1 MDELELLKK
10 DWKKEDNNFPKLSY
24 NEIYKMILK
33 KSSSIV
39 KWIFI
44 ISILEFV
51 FWVAVAFALKY
62 SGYNDEMVNIDNIE
76 SSTIFIIMSVIS
88 YVILAY
94 FFYRFYM
101 NYRRINSTDNATTL
115 MENILRT
122 RRTVKQYVGF
132 NLIAMVVSVSVLL
145 PYFMNQDPNTRT
157 IIDNATA
164 DGELLKFYAGI
175 IIVTFIMLALV
186 IGVLLLFYWLIYGIL
201 LKRLN
206 NNYRELKK
214 LEV

>member
-10 DWKKEDNNFPKLSY
+10 DWKKGENNFPKLSY
-24 NEIYKMILK
+24 NQIYKMILK

-51 FWVAVAFALKY
+51 FWVAISFLLKY
-62 SGYNDEMVNIDNIE
+62 TGFADDIGDIE
-76 SSTIFIIMSVIS
+76 SNTAFILMSVIS
-88 YVILAY
+88 YIILAY

-101 NYRRINSTDNATTL
+101 NYRTINTTDNATTL
-115 MENILRT
+115 MENILKT

-132 NLIAMVVSVSVLL
+132 NLIAMVVSVGVLL
-145 PYFMNQDPNTRT
+145 PYFMEQDPETQT
-157 IIDNATA
+157 IIEQATA
-164 DGELLKFYAGI
+164 NGELLKFYAGI
-175 IIVTFIMLALV
+175 IIVTLLMLAV
-186 IGVLLLFYWLIYGIL
+186 AIGLILLFYYLIYGIL

-206 NNYRELKK
+206 KNYRELKK

>member
-10 DWKKEDNNFPKLSY
+10 DWKREDAERYPKLSY
-24 NEIYKMILK
+24 KEIYSMILK

-51 FWVAVAFALKY
+51 FWLVFALIMKT
-62 SGYNDEMVNIDNIE
+62 SSHRDSISDLE
-76 SSTIFIIMSVIS
+76 SSTIFITLSVIS
-88 YVILAY
+88 YSVLAY
-94 FFYRFYM
+94 FFYRFYI
-101 NYRRINSTDNATTL
+101 NYKTINSTDNASKL
-115 MENILRT
+115 MENILKT

-132 NLIAMVVSVSVLL
+132 NLAFIVVSVIAML
-145 PYFMNQDPNTRT
+145 PYAMNHDENTKS
-157 IIDNATA
+157 IIENATA
-164 DGELLKFYAGI
+164 NGEVFKFYASLILGVLLVL
-175 IIVTFIMLALV
+175 IVAIA
-186 IGVLLLFYWLIYGIL
+186 ILLLFYYLVYGIL

-206 NNYRELKK
+206 SNYKELKK

>member
-10 DWKKEDNNFPKLSY
+10 DWQKEDNNYPKLTY

-51 FWVAVAFALKY
+51 LWSVVSFFLKDAD
-62 SGYNDEMVNIDNIE
+62 YNQRFKEYHAE
-76 SSTIFIIMSVIS
+76 SIMMPFIILG
-88 YVILAY
+88 YVIIAY
-94 FFYRFYM
+94 FLYKFFM
-101 NYRRINSTDNATTL
+101 NYRTISVTDNAKVL
-115 MENILRT
+115 MENILKT
-122 RRTVKQYVGF
+122 RRTVRHYVAI
-132 NLIAMVVSVSVLL
+132 NLGYMVVSIFVVLGIQFNRDEQMISVIEKASA
-145 PYFMNQDPNTRT
+145 N
-157 IIDNATA
+157 
-164 DGELLKFYAGI
+164 GELFKFYAITI
-175 IIVTFIMLALV
+175 IIVLLV
-186 IGVLLLFYWLIYGIL
+186 IAVLIGLFLLFYYLIYGIL

-206 NNYRELKK
+206 NNYKELKK

>member
-10 DWKKEDNNFPKLSY
+10 DWKKDEDTKYPKLSY
-24 NEIYKMILK
+24 KELYNMILR

-44 ISILEFV
+44 ISLLEFI
-51 FWVAVAFALKY
+51 FWLIISFAFKDTDFNQRFETYHADKIMIPFMVL
-62 SGYNDEMVNIDNIE
+62 GY
-76 SSTIFIIMSVIS
+76 F
-88 YVILAY
+88 ILAY

-101 NYRRINSTDNATTL
+101 NYKTISATDNAKIL
-115 MENILRT
+115 MENILKT

-132 NLIAMVVSVSVLL
+132 NLVYLALSAFIVLGL
-145 PYFMNQDPNTRT
+145 QFDRDQDMISLVEKASAN
-157 IIDNATA
+157 
-164 DGELLKFYAGI
+164 GEIFKFYALTI
-175 IIVTFIMLALV
+175 IITLV
-186 IGVLLLFYWLIYGIL
+186 SLVLLIAIILGFYYLIYGIL

-206 NNYRELKK
+206 RNYKELKK

>member
-10 DWKKEDNNFPKLSY
+10 DWQKGNKQFPKLSY

-44 ISILEFV
+44 ISLLEFAFWLLMSFIVKVTSGNDDTSGLESNTV
-51 FWVAVAFALKY
+51 FITL
-62 SGYNDEMVNIDNIE
+62 
-76 SSTIFIIMSVIS
+76 SVIS
-88 YVILAY
+88 YGILAY
-94 FFYRFYM
+94 FFYKFYN
-101 NYRRINSTDNATTL
+101 NYKTINSADNATKL
-115 MENILRT
+115 MENILKT
-122 RRTVKQYVGF
+122 RRTVKQYVAF
-132 NLIAMVVSVSVLL
+132 NLVAIVVSVLIMLPIFMNSDPKTKSVLEQSAA
-145 PYFMNQDPNTRT
+145 N
-157 IIDNATA
+157 
-164 DGELLKFYAGI
+164 GELFKVYAGVIVGTFVVLVI
-175 IIVTFIMLALV
+175 I

-206 NNYRELKK
+206 RNYAELKK